1 MISKKNM
8 RILESTNA
16 KILTF
21 LKIQSLRFLKSA
33 HGKHDESLRFLKSES
48 LRFLKSAHGNM
59 MNPYVFLRVN
69 PYVFLTFLHV
79 FERKQKSKKKQKKG
93 KKCKKNLVLASA
105 SRYKSGTWKLGTITG
120 LEPE

>member
-8 RILESTNA
+8 RISGSTDV
-16 KILTF
+16 KILT
-21 LKIQSLRFLKSA
+21 
-33 HGKHDESLRFLKSES
+33 FLKSES
-48 LRFLKSAHGNM
+48 LRFLKSAHEKHDEALR
-59 MNPYVFLRVN
+59 FLKSESLR
-69 PYVFLTFLHV
+69 FLTFLHV
-79 FERKQKSKKKQKKG
+79 FERKQKSKKKQKKA